1 MAWVDELAAAVRAL
15 RMDQIEALRRSLPD
29 DLGDSDVEPII
40 RRVAELLGR
49 PADDLRPERLGWWL
63 DALLLQKVI
72 RIPQSRNRVMLP
84 VLFTVMAILL
94 GLIIGRFAAA
104 GVMVIGLVIWAI
116 RAGGSVQE
124 RQGDWLR
131 LGDVIFDLRNVRREK
146 LGADW
151 YLLEG
156 HRVPTAVLIELGV
169 VRE

>member
-1 MAWVDELAAAVRAL
+1 VAWIDELADAVRGP
-15 RMDQIEALRRSLPD
+15 RMDQIEALRRSSTD
-29 DLGDSDVEPII
+29 GVSASEVEPII

-84 VLFTVMAILL
+84 VLFTVVAILL
-94 GLIIGRFAAA
+94 GLLIGRLAAA

-146 LGADW
+146 LGPDW

-156 HRVPTAVLIELGV
+156 HRVPTAVLIELGI

>member
-1 MAWVDELAAAVRAL
+1 MAWVDELAAAVRAP
-15 RMDQIEALRRSLPD
+15 RMDQVEALRRSLPD
-29 DLGDSDVEPII
+29 ELGGSDVEPII

-49 PADDLRPERLGWWL
+49 PADDLRPVRLGWWL

-84 VLFTVMAILL
+84 VLFAMVAILL
-94 GLIIGRFAAA
+94 GLLIGRLAAA

-116 RAGGSVQE
+116 RAGGSVQQ
-124 RQGDWLR
+124 RQGNWLR

-146 LGADW
+146 LGPDW

-156 HRVPTAVLIELGV
+156 HRVPAAVLIELGV

>member
-1 MAWVDELAAAVRAL
+1 MAWVDELADAVRGP
-15 RMDQIEALRRSLPD
+15 RMDQIEALRRSSTDGVSP
-29 DLGDSDVEPII
+29 SEVEPII
-40 RRVAELLGR
+40 RRVAELLDR
-49 PADDLRPERLGWWL
+49 PADDLRPERLCWWL

-72 RIPQSRNRVMLP
+72 RVPQSRNRVMLP
-84 VLFTVMAILL
+84 VLFTVVAILL
-94 GLIIGRFAAA
+94 GLLIGRLAAA

-146 LGADW
+146 LGPDW

-156 HRVPTAVLIELGV
+156 HRVPTAVLIELGI

>member
-1 MAWVDELAAAVRAL
+1 MAWIDELADAVRGP
-15 RMDQIEALRRSLPD
+15 RMDQIEALRRSSTD
-29 DLGDSDVEPII
+29 GVSASEVEPII

-84 VLFTVMAILL
+84 VLFTVVAILL
-94 GLIIGRFAAA
+94 GLLIGRLAAA

-146 LGADW
+146 LGPDW

-156 HRVPTAVLIELGV
+156 HRVPTAVLIELGI

>member
-1 MAWVDELAAAVRAL
+1 MAWVDELADAVRGP
-15 RMDQIEALRRSLPD
+15 RMDQIEALRRSSTD
-29 DLGDSDVEPII
+29 GVSASEVEPII
-40 RRVAELLGR
+40 RRVAELLDR

-72 RIPQSRNRVMLP
+72 RVPQSRNRVMLP
-84 VLFTVMAILL
+84 VLFTVVAILL
-94 GLIIGRFAAA
+94 GLLIGRLAAA

-146 LGADW
+146 LGPDW

-156 HRVPTAVLIELGV
+156 HRVPTAVLIELGI

>member
-1 MAWVDELAAAVRAL
+1 MAWVDELGEAVRGP
-15 RMDQIEALRRSLPD
+15 RMDRIEALRRAVPD
-29 DLGDSDVEPII
+29 QVEGADVAPII

-49 PADDLRPERLGWWL
+49 PADDVRPERLAWWL

-72 RIPQSRNRVMLP
+72 RVPQSRNRVMLP
-84 VLFTVMAILL
+84 VLFAMVAILL
-94 GLIIGRFAAA
+94 GLLIGRLAAA
-104 GVMVIGLVIWAI
+104 GVMVIGLVIWAS
-116 RAGGSVQE
+116 RAGGAVQQ

-146 LGADW
+146 LGPDW

>member
-1 MAWVDELAAAVRAL
+1 MAWVDELAAAVQGP
-15 RMDQIEALRRSLPD
+15 RMEQIEALRRSLPD
-29 DLGDSDVEPII
+29 ELLSAEVAPII

-49 PADDLRPERLGWWL
+49 PADDVRPQRLAWWL

-72 RIPQSRNRVMLP
+72 RVPQSRNRVMLP
-84 VLFTVMAILL
+84 VLFAVVAILL
-94 GLIIGRFAAA
+94 GLLIGRLAAA

-131 LGDVIFDLRNVRREK
+131 LGDVIFDLRSVRRER
-146 LGADW
+146 LGPDW

-156 HRVPTAVLIELGV
+156 HRVPTAVLIALGV